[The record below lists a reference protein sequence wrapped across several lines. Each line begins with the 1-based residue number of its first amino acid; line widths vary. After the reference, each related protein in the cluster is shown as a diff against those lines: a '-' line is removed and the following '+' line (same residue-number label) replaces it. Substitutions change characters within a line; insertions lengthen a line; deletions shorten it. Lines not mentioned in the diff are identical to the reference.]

1 MSAQNDIQKV
11 TVLGLKRLKESGE
24 KIASLTAYDA
34 GFATVLDN
42 AGMDFILVGDSD

>member
-1 MSAQNDIQKV
+1 MSAQTEARKV
-11 TVLGLKRLKESGE
+11 TTLELKRLKENGE

-42 AGMDFILVGDSD
+42 AGPVAR